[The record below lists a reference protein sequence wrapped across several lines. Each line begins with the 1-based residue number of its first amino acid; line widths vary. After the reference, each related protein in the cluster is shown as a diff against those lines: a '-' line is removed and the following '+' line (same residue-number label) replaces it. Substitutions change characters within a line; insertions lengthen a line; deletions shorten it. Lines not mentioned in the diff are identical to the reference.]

1 MADGPS
7 SPSFFVKNLYS
18 KMVEKDPINRIS
30 IYEVYGRL
38 ESHEEYRQYL
48 FSTTEEFEKLKVE
61 I

>member
-7 SPSFFVKNLYS
+7 SPPFFIKDLYL
-18 KMVEKDPINRIS
+18 KMVEKDPIKRIS

-48 FSTTEEFEKLKVE
+48 SSTTEEFEKLKVE